1 MTANQKTNAAAD
13 QASRSPV
20 IATDTTSTPRP
31 EDFGSDL
38 RSDQSDE
45 LGKHDPD
52 GGFSRDPE
60 GDPRSGQ
67 SGPLEQ
73 CNLGV
78 AQTSDARP
86 VRKPG

>member
-38 RSDQSDE
+38 RSDESNE

-52 GGFSRDPE
+52 GGF
-60 GDPRSGQ
+60 
-67 SGPLEQ
+67 
-73 CNLGV
+73 
-78 AQTSDARP
+78 
-86 VRKPG
+86 